1 MKGIS
6 AISSLLSL
14 QVWPLTLVDAIE
26 YLEPNVQRIER
37 VLPLNVCKQLIDLG
51 EEGTLS
57 LYLRLINLYVLFCLL
72 PFDK

>member
-6 AISSLLSL
+6 TISSLLSL

-37 VLPLNVCKQLIDLG
+37 VLPLSPLWIIVDICTHYRFFTFLAGRANVYICTQ
-51 EEGTLS
+51 
-57 LYLRLINLYVLFCLL
+57 
-72 PFDK
+72 